1 LGGGSA
7 IFYAADGDTT
17 TNAESRPRAYVH
29 RVTPGF
35 LDTMGIRFVH
45 GRTFEP
51 AELTP
56 DSTAVIVTE
65 RVVRRFWPE
74 QDPIGRRLKPGSA
87 ESSGPWFTVVGVVPD
102 LKYRALPDN
111 PTTDPD
117 LFFPQVDRGVQ
128 AVMLRTAVEPASLIS
143 SVRGTLRGL
152 DRNIVVF
159 QDQPMSDLVAG
170 WSQQSRFTTWLM
182 GVFAAT
188 ALLLAVVGIY
198 GVMSYLVSQRTREF
212 GIRLALGA
220 GPGQIL
226 GVVMRQG
233 VMLVAA
239 GLVIGTAAALGLARW
254 IESLLFEVSTT
265 DASAFAAI
273 ALMGIV
279 ALLACAV
286 PAWRATRVDP
296 VEALRAE

>member
-1 LGGGSA
+1 
-7 IFYAADGDTT
+7 
-17 TNAESRPRAYVH
+17 
-29 RVTPGF
+29 
-35 LDTMGIRFVH
+35 
-45 GRTFEP
+45 
-51 AELTP
+51 
-56 DSTAVIVTE
+56 
-65 RVVRRFWPE
+65 
-74 QDPIGRRLKPGSA
+74 
-87 ESSGPWFTVVGVVPD
+87 
-102 LKYRALPDN
+102 
-111 PTTDPD
+111 
-117 LFFPQVDRGVQ
+117 
-128 AVMLRTAVEPASLIS
+128 
-143 SVRGTLRGL
+143 
-152 DRNIVVF
+152 
-159 QDQPMSDLVAG
+159 
-170 WSQQSRFTTWLM
+170 M